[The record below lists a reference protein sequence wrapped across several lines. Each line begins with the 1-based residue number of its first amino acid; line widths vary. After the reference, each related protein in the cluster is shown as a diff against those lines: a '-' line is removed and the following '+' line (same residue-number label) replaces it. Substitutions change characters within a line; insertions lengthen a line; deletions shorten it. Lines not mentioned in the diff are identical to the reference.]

1 MEQGLAQA
9 SSRLQNTL
17 SERGRLIE
25 ELHPAEDDHESVTKT
40 LQAVERMRD
49 ARTDAWYK
57 WRRLIDDVKRLDELL
72 VEQEQMQSRLTELG
86 NRIQKTRD
94 QTGSLRDTHTT
105 TLNRLSHFFDMI
117 IRELIGPDA
126 TGRVALGGN
135 GLRLSVELGGERS
148 TAAIDSLK
156 VIAFDLAAMCM
167 SIEGQ
172 AHQPAFVIHD
182 SPREADLGLSIFHS
196 LFNVV
201 RRIEDIGEQPLFQY
215 IITTTTSPPLELAK
229 GPWLTDTL
237 GGGTMER
244 LLLRDL

>member
-1 MEQGLAQA
+1 
-9 SSRLQNTL
+9 
-17 SERGRLIE
+17 
-25 ELHPAEDDHESVTKT
+25 
-40 LQAVERMRD
+40 MRD

-215 IITTTTSPPLELAK
+215 IITTTEVVPEKRA
-229 GPWLTDTL
+229 GC
-237 GGGTMER
+237 
-244 LLLRDL
+244 